1 MTLRQEEQNKGTT
14 MTTTRRTFIGT
25 TTAAAGALSLGLH
38 RGLLAAERP
47 VEQAAK
53 SLNIL
58 ILGGT
63 TYLGPYQIKYALER
77 GHKISIFNRG
87 KTVPTLYPE
96 LFDQV
101 EKLKGDRE
109 NDLESLKGREWDAV
123 IDNSATN
130 PEWVHDTAQLLKD
143 NVGHYLY
150 TSSTGAF
157 YPYLTHNI
165 DESVEVVL
173 EHDPEA
179 GGAGTYGV
187 NKSLSE
193 VEVREAF
200 PGRDIIIR
208 PHYII
213 GPGDPSDR
221 LTYWVAR
228 IDAGGETL
236 MPGDPNTQVQLID
249 VRDLTE
255 WMIRMV
261 EGETTGTFIATG
273 PASRLSTAELAY
285 GIRSIVSNEISFT
298 WVERDFLIANGLQY
312 MVPWIPPVD
321 DLLGMNT
328 INPGKAIA
336 HGLTYRPLAVTAKD
350 NLDWWKVQ
358 PEERRERMGELPNEK
373 EIEVL
378 AAWHAREK

>member
-1 MTLRQEEQNKGTT
+1 
-14 MTTTRRTFIGT
+14 MTTTRREFLG
-25 TTAAAGALSLGLH
+25 TTAAAAGAVSLGLH
-38 RGLLAAERP
+38 RGLLAAEEP

-53 SLNIL
+53 VLDIL

-63 TYLGPYQIKYALER
+63 TYLGPYQVKYALER
-77 GHKISIFNRG
+77 GHKVTIFNRG

-96 LFDQV
+96 VFDQV
-101 EKLKGDRE
+101 EKLRGDRE

-123 IDNSATN
+123 IDNARAD
-130 PEWVHDTAQLLKD
+130 PKWVHDTAQLLKD
-143 NVGHYLY
+143 SVGYYMY
-150 TSSTGAF
+150 TSSTGVF

-165 DESVEVVL
+165 DESTEVVL
-173 EHDPEA
+173 EWDPET
-179 GGAGTYGV
+179 GGTGRYGV

-193 VEVREAF
+193 IEVREAF
-200 PGRDIIIR
+200 PGRDILIR

-213 GPGDPSDR
+213 GPGDPADR

-228 IDAGGETL
+228 IAVGGEVL
-236 MPGDPNTQVQLID
+236 APGDPNDAVQLID

-261 EGETTGTFIATG
+261 EGEVTGTYIATG

-298 WVERDFLIANGLQY
+298 WVDTDFLVEHGIPY
-312 MVPWIPPVD
+312 MVPWVAPVGD
-321 DLLGMNT
+321 VLGMNT
-328 INPGKAIA
+328 INPGKAIKA
-336 HGLTYRPLAVTAKD
+336 GLTYRPLAVTAKD
-350 NLDWWKVQ
+350 NLDWWYAQ
-358 PEERRERMGELPNEK
+358 PEERRAKMGELPNEK

-378 AAWHAREK
+378 AAWHALGK

>member
-1 MTLRQEEQNKGTT
+1 MTSS
-14 MTTTRRTFIGT
+14 RREFLGT
-25 TTAAAGALSLGLH
+25 TTAAAGALSLGFH
-38 RGLLAAERP
+38 RELLAAERP
-47 VEQAAK
+47 VDRAAQ

-87 KTVPTLYPE
+87 KTVPTLFPE
-96 LFDQV
+96 VFDQV
-101 EKLKGDRE
+101 EKLRGDRE

-130 PEWVHDTAQLLKD
+130 PEWVSGTAQLLKD
-143 NVGHYLY
+143 SVGHYMY

-157 YPYLTHNI
+157 YPYLTNNI
-165 DESVEVVL
+165 DESTEVVL
-173 EHDPEA
+173 EHAPDEN
-179 GGAGTYGV
+179 GAARYGV
-187 NKSLSE
+187 NKAQSE
-193 VEVREAF
+193 AEVRKAF
-200 PGRDIIIR
+200 PDRDIIVR

-213 GPGDPSDR
+213 GPGDPNDR

-228 IDAGGETL
+228 IAVGGETL
-236 MPGDPNTQVQLID
+236 MPGDPDTQVQLID

-261 EGETTGTFIATG
+261 EAETIGTYIATG
-273 PASRLSTAELAY
+273 PASRLATAELAY
-285 GIRSIVSNEISFT
+285 GIRSVVSNEISFT
-298 WVERDFLIANGLQY
+298 WVETDFLMEHGIPF
-312 MVPWIPPVD
+312 MVPWVAPVD

-328 INPGKAIA
+328 INPGKAIKA
-336 HGLTYRPLAVTAKD
+336 GLTYRPLAVTAKD
-350 NLDWWKVQ
+350 NLDWWNAQ
-358 PEERRERMGELPNEK
+358 PAERRERMGELPREK

-378 AAWHAREK
+378 AAWHARAESK

>member
-1 MTLRQEEQNKGTT
+1 
-14 MTTTRRTFIGT
+14 MTTTRREFLGT

-38 RGLLAAERP
+38 RGLLADEKP
-47 VEQAAK
+47 VEQA
-53 SLNIL
+53 SRPLNIL

-96 LFDQV
+96 VFDQV

-109 NDLESLKGREWDAV
+109 NDLESLEGREWDAV

-130 PEWVHDTAQLLKD
+130 PEWVHGTAQLLKD
-143 NVGHYLY
+143 SVGHYLY

-165 DESVEVVL
+165 DESTEVVI
-173 EHDPEA
+173 EWDPES
-179 GGAGTYGV
+179 GGAGRYGV

-193 VEVREAF
+193 IEVREAF
-200 PGRDIIIR
+200 PDRDIIIR

-213 GPGDPSDR
+213 GPGDPNDR

-228 IDAGGETL
+228 IAAGGEVL
-236 MPGDPNTQVQLID
+236 MPGDPDTQVQLID

-255 WMIRMV
+255 WMIRMI
-261 EGETTGTFIATG
+261 EGEVTGTFIATG

-298 WVERDFLIANGLQY
+298 WVDTDFLIENRLPY
-312 MVPWIPPVD
+312 MVPWVAPVD
-321 DLLGMNT
+321 DVLGMNT

-350 NLDWWKVQ
+350 NLDWWNAQ
-358 PEERRERMGELPNEK
+358 SEERRAKMGDLPNER

-378 AAWHAREK
+378 AAWHALGK